1 MPCMHIAGLIGL
13 VITVGIVAGQTA
25 PPEKPHLIM
34 WPLSYNVAGSIAPD
48 PTSAIPIVRDDAN
61 QPRPVNSNSPQTP
74 ASFVSAGAAA
84 HTAYVD
90 LLADATPAQG
100 SSVGWIDKTRM
111 ALFLRQV
118 GSDLFVFETPDVY
131 NGQPSPTNPDS
142 DPRTARPPNSNSAW
156 NEWPFPITFF
166 FPKDRLVGLHDTNP
180 GGIGAA
186 FFPFAEADGGPHGHT
201 VRNSSGVITN
211 IYEYYEPGQSNRSYR
226 HPFLVNATA
235 ASPLRSYMDEY
246 AQSLKA
252 EFVNSSGPLQHTAQD
267 PVVPTFVFDAE
278 QAHIVQRPDKHNC
291 IYMLWFL
298 TQARVP
304 GASPTSTDE
313 NDFIW
318 NRFKVPGSEGWRPGG
333 RGIMVRGSESVQ
345 PNPEHGVYWGG

>member
-1 MPCMHIAGLIGL
+1 LGFTTRTPVVLARRSSHLLKLTAVRTATPCE
-13 VITVGIVAGQTA
+13 T
-25 PPEKPHLIM
+25 
-34 WPLSYNVAGSIAPD
+34 
-48 PTSAIPIVRDDAN
+48 
-61 QPRPVNSNSPQTP
+61 
-74 ASFVSAGAAA
+74 AAA
-84 HTAYVD
+84 
-90 LLADATPAQG
+90 
-100 SSVGWIDKTRM
+100 SS
-111 ALFLRQV
+111 L
-118 GSDLFVFETPDVY
+118 
-131 NGQPSPTNPDS
+131 
-142 DPRTARPPNSNSAW
+142 
-156 NEWPFPITFF
+156 TF
-166 FPKDRLVGLHDTNP
+166 T
-180 GGIGAA
+180 
-186 FFPFAEADGGPHGHT
+186 
-201 VRNSSGVITN
+201 
-211 IYEYYEPGQSNRSYR
+211 SYR